1 MLHCTNTGVV
11 ALNGDVIMQNQMF
24 DAYNEMAQGSF
35 EALRKLGEINLR
47 AGERLF
53 QQQLDLTNVMLE
65 TSTKGMEVVTKAKGY
80 QELMA
85 SQAKLAQDY
94 GQEFLKSYRSA
105 IEVLTEAR
113 DSAADVMDQQMQAAS
128 KNVQVA
134 SETLKKAAAKA
145 AA

>member
-1 MLHCTNTGVV
+1 M
-11 ALNGDVIMQNQMF
+11 
-24 DAYNEMAQGSF
+24 
-35 EALRKLGEINLR
+35 
-47 AGERLF
+47 
-53 QQQLDLTNVMLE
+53 
-65 TSTKGMEVVTKAKGY
+65 TKAKGY